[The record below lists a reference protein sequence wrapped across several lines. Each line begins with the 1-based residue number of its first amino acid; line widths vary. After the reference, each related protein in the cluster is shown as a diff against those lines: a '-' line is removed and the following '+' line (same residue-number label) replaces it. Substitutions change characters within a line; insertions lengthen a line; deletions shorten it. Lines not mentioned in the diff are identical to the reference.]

1 MQDVDFVV
9 KSLAAKMVDELTC
22 HIMSKE
28 RIEQLMQGLDDF
40 LDGDS
45 EAWRNALWADVASGY
60 VVQQVYQGAVEISN
74 SKIALAALYQALSAL
89 WEAWQM

>member
-1 MQDVDFVV
+1 MQDIDFIV

-22 HIMSKE
+22 HIARRE

-40 LDGDS
+40 LDGNP

-60 VVQQVYQGAVEISN
+60 AVQQVYQGAVEISN
-74 SKIALAALYQALSAL
+74 PKIALAALYQALSAL
-89 WEAWQM
+89 WEVWQM